1 MTERWDD
8 LCQAE
13 ELAYY
18 KGDMVL
24 DSPDSYTAE

>member
-1 MTERWDD
+1 MTGNWDE

-13 ELAYY
+13 ELAYF

-24 DSPDSYTAE
+24 DSPEYKLGN